1 MKWYPTL
8 VCKIKL
14 NTTGFNKN
22 CLENTFYEFMHIVTV
37 NVLILQFK
45 VGHDIYTFYSNNK
58 QFFISK
64 GILGIIENGL
74 YSVLLYQE
82 GNNLHISKNFQVN
95 YKSMF
100 LKFKKYIQEQ
110 YESTTNIIY
119 CNNPADLLFEYVE
132 LPKFKSIKE
141 RQEYGVN
148 LYNEYKLT
156 L

>member
-8 VCKIKL
+8 VCKINFVIVAL
-14 NTTGFNKN
+14 NKN
-22 CLENTFYEFMHIVTV
+22 CLENNFYSSIGRITNARIITYFKNSRTF
-37 NVLILQFK
+37 
-45 VGHDIYTFYSNNK
+45 YTFYSNDK
-58 QFFISK
+58 QFFIFK
-64 GILGIIENGL
+64 GVLGIIENGL

-82 GNNLHISKNFQVN
+82 GDNFHIAKNFQTD
-95 YKSMF
+95 YRLMF